1 VASADEIF
9 DAAKMKALIRSSR
22 ATVMQATPS
31 FWQFLVES
39 DWFGD
44 RRIKVLC
51 GGESLSR
58 ELADKLLERA
68 GEVWNLYGPTETTIW
83 STLARVTPG
92 TGPISIG
99 RPIADTQVYL
109 LDPHL
114 QPVPVGVPGELHI
127 GGDGVALGYLNRPQL
142 TAEKFIP
149 SPFSTS
155 AQLAQREQ
163 PEANDSSERG
173 NNFPL
178 SHRMGE
184 GRGEGGPVL
193 YKTGDLARYRSD
205 GTIECLGRNDF
216 QIKLRG
222 HRIDLGEIE
231 SVLRGYPNVCEA
243 VVLLR
248 EEAGGEKRL
257 VAYLQRSS
265 QPSPDAGLLQQFLK
279 TKLPDYMTPS
289 AFVVLDK
296 FPLTPNGKINRKA
309 LPAPA
314 AERAES
320 KQPFTPPRTPT
331 EETLA
336 RIWRELLRQPEI
348 GIDDNFFQIGGHSL
362 LAMQLMARARNE
374 FQTALSL
381 RNIFEAP
388 TIAELAVLLDR
399 KKDQPATPLLQPLTR
414 AQRITAEHAL
424 ELLDKLD
431 ELSETEVESLLQQ
444 ISADSGGKL

>member
-1 VASADEIF
+1 
-9 DAAKMKALIRSSR
+9 
-22 ATVMQATPS
+22 
-31 FWQFLVES
+31 
-39 DWFGD
+39 
-44 RRIKVLC
+44 
-51 GGESLSR
+51 
-58 ELADKLLERA
+58 
-68 GEVWNLYGPTETTIW
+68 
-83 STLARVTPG
+83 
-92 TGPISIG
+92 
-99 RPIADTQVYL
+99 
-109 LDPHL
+109 
-114 QPVPVGVPGELHI
+114 
-127 GGDGVALGYLNRPQL
+127 
-142 TAEKFIP
+142 
-149 SPFSTS
+149 
-155 AQLAQREQ
+155 
-163 PEANDSSERG
+163 
-173 NNFPL
+173 
-178 SHRMGE
+178 MGE

-193 YKTGDLARYRSD
+193 YKTGDLARYLPD
-205 GTIECLGRNDF
+205 GAIECLGRNDF

-265 QPSPDAGLLQQFLK
+265 HPSPEAGLLQQFLK

-314 AERAES
+314 AERVEP
-320 KQPFTPPRTPT
+320 KQAFTPPRTPT

-336 RIWRELLRQPEI
+336 KIWRELLRQPEI